1 MRYRQLIKKVQA
13 YSGFSDS
20 ESKDA
25 LQLMVESLAVRL
37 SEMER
42 RDFAAELPDELHDIA
57 LSVYSSRENSDGEIL
72 EQFMELE
79 KIDKNHAKKQIQA
92 AWRAIKDVVSGKEIE
107 RIRTQL
113 SKQTIALLH

>member
-1 MRYRQLIKKVQA
+1 MGYRQLIKKVQA
-13 YSGFSDS
+13 YSGLSDS

-42 RDFAAELPDELHDIA
+42 RDFAAQLPDELQDIA
-57 LSVYSSRENSDGEIL
+57 LSVYSSRENSSTEIL

-79 KIDKNHAKKQIQA
+79 HIDKSRAKKQIQA
-92 AWRAIKDVVSGKEIE
+92 AWRAIKEAVSGREIE
-107 RIRTQL
+107 RIRMQL
-113 SKQTIALLH
+113 PKQTVALLH